1 MLKWDGVV
9 FYQGKIT
16 KLNKKGVLMMNKKI
30 LLSSVLAL
38 TISLAPISSAKA
50 MDFQIGPPGPRDD
63 NGSPTSP
70 YNRAQRIAISINSE
84 DSVKVGEPIRFD
96 SDFDRS
102 NLRIHE
108 SDTISY
114 SWDLGEETTRSTR
127 GTTKVFNEPG
137 TYTVKLKININAR
150 PGCYQEGSTL
160 KYFGETTKT
169 IIVE

>member
-1 MLKWDGVV
+1 
-9 FYQGKIT
+9 
-16 KLNKKGVLMMNKKI
+16 MNKKI

-38 TISLAPISSAKA
+38 TISLAPISSAMA
-50 MDFQIGPPGPRDD
+50 MGYGYGPPGPKD
-63 NGSPTSP
+63 NTGIPTSP

-84 DSVKVGEPIRFD
+84 DPLKVGEPIRFD
-96 SDFDRS
+96 SYFDKS
-102 NLRIHE
+102 NLRLHE

-114 SWDLGEETTRSTR
+114 SWDFSD
-127 GTTKVFNEPG
+127 GTTSSNRGKTVVFNEPG
-137 TYTVKLKININAR
+137 TYTVTLKININAR